1 VGARFNQLLEYA
13 DALHECFPSSTIVII
28 GSWAEFV
35 WRSQSHLVRTVS
47 GSLSIRRRTYSH
59 SYCQNTVMKPVVEL
73 LQSERDHSTRFRGV
87 LVHIIS
93 NGLCLVL
100 ILAMVA
106 FTYIP
111 FRRRLA
117 VYDTS

>member
-1 VGARFNQLLEYA
+1 
-13 DALHECFPSSTIVII
+13 
-28 GSWAEFV
+28 
-35 WRSQSHLVRTVS
+35 
-47 GSLSIRRRTYSH
+47 
-59 SYCQNTVMKPVVEL
+59 MKPVVEL